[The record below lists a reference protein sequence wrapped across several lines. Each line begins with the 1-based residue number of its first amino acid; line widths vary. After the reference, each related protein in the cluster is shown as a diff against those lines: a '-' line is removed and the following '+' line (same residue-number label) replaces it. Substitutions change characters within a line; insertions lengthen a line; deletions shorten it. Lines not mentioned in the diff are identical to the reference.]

1 MDLTQKFGDETL
13 FANTASQQTE
23 ITLPSAD
30 ASSTN
35 HLR

>member
-1 MDLTQKFGDETL
+1 MDLTKKFGGQTL
-13 FANTASQQTE
+13 FADTAYQQTE

-30 ASSTN
+30 ASPAN

>member
-1 MDLTQKFGDETL
+1 MDLTQKFGGETL
-13 FANTASQQTE
+13 FANTADQQTE

-30 ASSTN
+30 ASPAN